1 MSAPR
6 VIVIGGGLGGLWA
19 TLTIAEAG
27 HRVMLFSLFEVMRSH
42 SACAQGGINAVL
54 DMKGQHDSVQQHIVD
69 TIKGGSYLANQPP
82 IQSMCEDAPGL
93 IRTFE
98 RMGVTFSR
106 TPEGLLDQRLF
117 GGVKHKRTCFAGAST
132 GQQLLYGVDQ
142 QVRRLETEGQVEKQE
157 WWEFLSIVKDA
168 DGVCRGIV
176 AMDLRSLEVR
186 AFRADAVVLATGG
199 LGQIYAPKTTCSTN
213 STGAAAS
220 RVYQQGARFANAEFF
235 QFHPTAMLGEDKTRL
250 MTEAARGEGGR
261 VWVPKDPNDRRAPL
275 RIPEA
280 ERFYFLE
287 DWYPTYGNTVP
298 RDIASRAIWK
308 VTRELGLGVGAA
320 GEHGAGE
327 DSAGKRDVGKR
338 GADLRGAEEGG
349 AGESRDRVYL
359 DLTHLDRGFVST
371 RLGAILSI
379 YRKFA
384 GVDPLDA
391 PMEIFPAAHY
401 AMGGLWVDY
410 EKDAAT
416 GGMKPGSPRN
426 HATSIPG
433 LYACGECDYA
443 YHGANRLGAN
453 SLLSAS
459 YSGRVAGEAVASYLN
474 GLEQGADAV
483 PAALFEAETARQSGI
498 NERLTKASGD
508 QNPFRLHR
516 ELGNLMTT
524 KVGVVRDNAELDAAL
539 SGLREIEQRF
549 ERLDLGESSRWANQ
563 SLAHAR
569 QVLDMLKLAQ
579 VMAASARARDECRGA
594 HFKPAFDL
602 AIPEGKFPGDPEF
615 ETYRE
620 RWKANNAEWLKTTV
634 AEYQP
639 DGPRI
644 GFEPVD
650 LGLLAPDQPR
660 DYR

>member
-1 MSAPR
+1 VKGRP
-6 VIVIGGGLGGLWA
+6 VIVVGGGLGGLWA
-19 TLTIAEAG
+19 TLTIAAAG
-27 HRVMLFSLFEVMRSH
+27 HRVRLFSLFEVMRSH
-42 SACAQGGINAVL
+42 SVCAQGGINAVL
-54 DMKGQHDSVQQHIVD
+54 DAKGQHDSIDQHIAD
-69 TIKGGSYLANQPP
+69 TIKGGSFLANQPP
-82 IQSMCEDAPGL
+82 IKSLCEQAPGL

-106 TPEGLLDQRLF
+106 TSEGLLDQRLF
-117 GGVKHKRTCFAGAST
+117 GGVRNKRTCFAGAST

-142 QVRRLETEGQVEKQE
+142 QVRRLETEGLVEKFE
-157 WWEFLSIVKDA
+157 WWEFLAIVKDA
-168 DGVCRGIV
+168 GGICRGIV

-186 AFRADAVVLATGG
+186 AFRADAVVMATGG

-213 STGAAAS
+213 ATGAAAS

-261 VWVPKDPNDRRAPL
+261 VWVPKEPGDRRAAA

-287 DWYPTYGNTVP
+287 EWYPTYGNTVP
-298 RDIASRAIWK
+298 RDIASRAIWR
-308 VTRELGLGVGAA
+308 VTREMRLGI
-320 GEHGAGE
+320 
-327 DSAGKRDVGKR
+327 
-338 GADLRGAEEGG
+338 GG
-349 AGESRDRVYL
+349 DDCVYL
-359 DLTHLDRGFVST
+359 DLTHLDRDFVST

-379 YRKFA
+379 YRKFH

-410 EKDAAT
+410 ETDPET
-416 GGMKPGSPRN
+416 GGMKAGSPRN

-459 YSGRVAGEAVASYLN
+459 FSGRVAGEAVASWLA
-474 GLEQGADAV
+474 GLTTGCENLDEAPFAREVKYQNQINHHFMH
-483 PAALFEAETARQSGI
+483 AA
-498 NERLTKASGD
+498 GD
-508 QNPFRLHR
+508 QNPYALHKA
-516 ELGNLMTT
+516 LGALMTAR
-524 KVGVVRDNAELDAAL
+524 VGVVRDNAGLDQAIAGLAEL
-539 SGLREIEQRF
+539 EQRF
-549 ERLDLGESSRWANQ
+549 ARLNLAEANPWSNQ
-563 SLAHAR
+563 GLVHAR
-569 QVLDMLKLAQ
+569 QVFDMIKLAQ

-594 HFKPAFDL
+594 HYKPEFEL
-602 AIPEGKFPGDPEF
+602 KVPEGKFPGDPA
-615 ETYRE
+615 YDVYVQ
-620 RWKANNAEWLKTTV
+620 RWRTNNDLWLKTTV
-634 AEYQP
+634 ADYRPE
-639 DGPRI
+639 GPRI
-644 GFEPVD
+644 RFEPVD
-650 LGLLAPDQPR
+650 LSLLPPDMPR

>member
-1 MSAPR
+1 MKGGH

-19 TLTIAEAG
+19 TLAIAAAG
-27 HRVMLFSLFEVMRSH
+27 HRVTLFSLFEVMRSH

-117 GGVKHKRTCFAGAST
+117 GGVKNKRTCFAGAST

-142 QVRRLETEGQVEKQE
+142 QVRRLETEGRVAKQE
-157 WWEFLSIVKDA
+157 WWEFLSIVQDA

-261 VWVPKDPNDRRAPL
+261 VWVPKDPSDRREPL
-275 RIPEA
+275 RIPET

-287 DWYPTYGNTVP
+287 DWYPSYGNTVP
-298 RDIASRAIWK
+298 RDIAARAIWK
-308 VTRELGLGVGAA
+308 VTRELGLGI
-320 GEHGAGE
+320 
-327 DSAGKRDVGKR
+327 
-338 GADLRGAEEGG
+338 GG
-349 AGESRDRVYL
+349 GDRVYL

-384 GVDPLDA
+384 GQDPLET

-410 EKDAAT
+410 EKDPAT
-416 GGMKPGSPRN
+416 GGMKRGSPRN

-459 YSGRVAGEAVASYLN
+459 YSGRVAGEAVGSYLH
-474 GLEQGADAV
+474 GLERGADAA
-483 PAALFEAETARQSGI
+483 PAASFDAEQSRQAEI
-498 NERLTKASGD
+498 NQRLMRSSGD

-516 ELGNLMTT
+516 ELGELMTT
-524 KVGVVRDNAELDAAL
+524 KVGVIRDNAALDAAIGQL
-539 SGLREIEQRF
+539 GDLEQRF
-549 ERLDLGESSRWANQ
+549 ARLDLAESSTWANQ

-569 QVLDMLKLAQ
+569 QVLDMVRLAQ
-579 VMAASARARDECRGA
+579 VMAVSARARDECRGA
-594 HFKPAFDL
+594 HFKPAFDIQMPADSFL
-602 AIPEGKFPGDPEF
+602 GEPAF
-615 ETYRE
+615 EAYRE

-634 AEYQP
+634 AAHGA

-644 GFEPVD
+644 HFEPVD
-650 LGLLAPDQPR
+650 LGLLTPEQPR

>member
-1 MSAPR
+1 M
-6 VIVIGGGLGGLWA
+6 
-19 TLTIAEAG
+19 
-27 HRVMLFSLFEVMRSH
+27 
-42 SACAQGGINAVL
+42 
-54 DMKGQHDSVQQHIVD
+54 
-69 TIKGGSYLANQPP
+69 
-82 IQSMCEDAPGL
+82 
-93 IRTFE
+93 
-98 RMGVTFSR
+98 
-106 TPEGLLDQRLF
+106 
-117 GGVKHKRTCFAGAST
+117 
-132 GQQLLYGVDQ
+132 
-142 QVRRLETEGQVEKQE
+142 
-157 WWEFLSIVKDA
+157 
-168 DGVCRGIV
+168 
-176 AMDLRSLEVR
+176 
-186 AFRADAVVLATGG
+186 
-199 LGQIYAPKTTCSTN
+199 
-213 STGAAAS
+213 
-220 RVYQQGARFANAEFF
+220 
-235 QFHPTAMLGEDKTRL
+235 
-250 MTEAARGEGGR
+250 
-261 VWVPKDPNDRRAPL
+261 
-275 RIPEA
+275 
-280 ERFYFLE
+280 
-287 DWYPTYGNTVP
+287 
-298 RDIASRAIWK
+298 
-308 VTRELGLGVGAA
+308 
-320 GEHGAGE
+320 
-327 DSAGKRDVGKR
+327 
-338 GADLRGAEEGG
+338 
-349 AGESRDRVYL
+349 

-459 YSGRVAGEAVASYLN
+459 YSGRVAGEAVASYLS
-474 GLEQGADAV
+474 GLERGADAT
-483 PAALFEAETARQSGI
+483 PTALFAAEAARQRAI
-498 NERLTKASGD
+498 NQRLTDASGD

-539 SGLREIEQRF
+539 SGLRELEQRF
-549 ERLDLGESSRWANQ
+549 ERLALGESSRWANQ

-569 QVLDMLKLAQ
+569 QVLDMVRLAQ

-602 AIPEGKFPGDPEF
+602 AIPAGKFPGDPEF

-620 RWKANNAEWLKTTV
+620 RWKANNTEWLKTTV